1 MYITDIKK
9 LLTAGESITVEFK
22 ESKTELNKDVYE
34 SVCGMLNRLGGHLLL
49 GVKDSG
55 EVAGVD
61 PTCVDKIK
69 KNFVT
74 SINNPDKLSPTFYTN
89 IEQFEIDGKIVLYAF
104 IPTTPDVHR
113 LSGKIFD
120 RNEDGDFDIT
130 KNTNMV
136 AQMYTRKTN
145 AYTELKIFPFARI
158 EDLDKATFSKVRK
171 MAHNQVQREH
181 PWETMSDLELLK
193 SAGLYRRD
201 IVTGEEGLTLA
212 AILLLGT
219 EQLIMSALPHYKTD
233 AIVRRNNVDR
243 YDDRVVIQD
252 NLIKSYD
259 KLMDFVVKHLD
270 DRFYIE
276 GTQRIDVRNKIFRE
290 VCANMLIHREFS
302 SAFPAKFIIE
312 KDVVRTENAN
322 KTNGYGAIDALNFS
336 PYPKNPLIAKF
347 FRQIGLAD
355 ELGSGVKNVTQYL
368 KVYSGG
374 VPEFIEADIFKQ
386 VLPINVESRSTTQVT
401 TQVTTQDTTQDAT
414 QDKYAQ
420 KIIAFCE
427 KPRSRAE
434 IMEHVGINERSYFKK
449 AILDPLLDSGR
460 LLMTLPEKPTSRNQK
475 YVAKTE

>member
-55 EVAGVD
+55 EVVGVD

-89 IEQFEIDGKIVLYAF
+89 IEQFDIDGKIVLYAF

-113 LSGKIFD
+113 LSGRIFD

-145 AYTELKIFPFARI
+145 AYTELKIFPFASI

-181 PWETMSDLELLK
+181 PWESMSDLELLK

-233 AIVRRNNVDR
+233 AIVRKKNVDR

-322 KTNGYGAIDALNFS
+322 KTNGYGIIDAMNFS
-336 PYPKNPLIAKF
+336 PYPKNPIIAKF
-347 FRQIGLAD
+347 FRAIGLAD

-374 VPEFIEADIFKQ
+374 TPEFIEADIFKQ
-386 VLPINVESRSTTQVT
+386 VLPIQVDENRIQDREQDGVQDRVQDDVQRKVITFCSEAKTT
-401 TQVTTQDTTQDAT
+401 
-414 QDKYAQ
+414 
-420 KIIAFCE
+420 
-427 KPRSRAE
+427 SE
-434 IMEHVGINERSYFKK
+434 IMEFLGLKSRPSFKK
-449 AILDPLLDSGR
+449 RILDPMLECGLLK
-460 LLMTLPEKPTSRNQK
+460 MTIPEKPTSKNQK
-475 YVAKTE
+475 YIAKTE

>member
-1 MYITDIKK
+1 MKITDIRK
-9 LLTAGESITVEFK
+9 LIDGGETITVEFK
-22 ESKTELNKDVYE
+22 ESKTELNKDVFE

-49 GVKDSG
+49 GIKDNG
-55 EVAGVD
+55 DIVGVD
-61 PTCVDKIK
+61 PSCVDKIK

-74 SINNPDKLSPTFYTN
+74 SINNPDKISPTFYTN
-89 IEQFEIDGKIVLYAF
+89 IEQFEIDGKVVLYAF

-113 LSGKIFD
+113 LSGRIFD
-120 RNEDGDFDIT
+120 RNEDGDFEIT
-130 KNTNMV
+130 KNTNLV

-145 AYTELKIFPFARI
+145 AYTELKIFPYASI
-158 EDLDKATFSKVRK
+158 EELDKETFSKVRK

-233 AIVRRNNVDR
+233 AIVRKKNIDR

-252 NLIKSYD
+252 NLIKSYN

-322 KTNGYGAIDALNFS
+322 KTNGYGVIDALNFS
-336 PYPKNPLIAKF
+336 PYPKNPMIAKF
-347 FRQIGLAD
+347 FREIGLAD

-374 VPEFIEADIFKQ
+374 IPEFIEADIFKQ
-386 VLPINVESRSTTQVT
+386 VLPISEKGENTPVSTLV
-401 TQVTTQDTTQDAT
+401 DTPVNTPDS
-414 QDKYAQ
+414 KE
-420 KIIAFCE
+420 KSIVAFCSAP
-427 KPRSRAE
+427 KSKAE
-434 IMEHVGINERSYFKK
+434 IAEHIGLTDLKYLKRAYLSPMVKK
-449 AILDPLLDSGR
+449 GLLQ
-460 LLMTLPEKPTSRNQK
+460 LTIPEKPTSRNQK
-475 YVAKTE
+475 YVTKK